1 MNIVSRECYN
11 LEGSIM
17 DKRAEVLSQELGMYV
32 ASIGVRVAQIV
43 QQGVPVYE
51 IKTKRGMVEDR
62 SVNEFATDLISI
74 EYPEGSRR
82 VSEIWECI
90 AECTEGNEE
99 CAYVYLIELLAKLD

>member
-17 DKRAEVLSQELGMYV
+17 DKRAEVLSQELGTYV

-74 EYPEGSRR
+74 EYTRDGEHIT
-82 VSEIWECI
+82 EIWEGI
-90 AECTEGNEE
+90 TECTD
-99 CAYVYLIELLAKLD
+99 ADKHTVYVYLIELLAKLD